1 MREWARLGVVLLFSA
16 IVLNS
21 PVFAQQE
28 GSTAPA
34 QPQLSQK
41 EQKKRS
47 KKAFAELGE
56 AYKTWLSEDVLYI
69 ITPDERK
76 AFLQLSTNEE
86 REQFIEQFWLRRNPN
101 PDEQTNSFKEEHY
114 RRIAYANEHF
124 ASGAPGWRTDRGRI
138 YIMWG
143 KPDEIESHPTG
154 GNWDR
159 PENQGGGSTE
169 TYPWEVWRYRH
180 MEDIGENVEL
190 EFVDPTQS
198 GEYHLT
204 MDPGEKDALA
214 HVPNAGLGTLE
225 ALGMASKADRYNRAG
240 INTLPTP
247 SGGADSYQAKEFE
260 QLEQFYKVQA
270 PPPVKYKDL
279 EALVTSRIV
288 RDQLKFTYRTDFLK
302 VTNDTILVPV
312 TVQIPNN
319 KISYQNKEGVYSGSV
334 NVFARVSTMTGRVV
348 QTVEDVVKRDFPA
361 SLFQREMKQ
370 ASIYQKTVPLRPGL
384 YRLDLVLKDVQS
396 GNVGVV
402 NTRLAVPK
410 FDEDTIQAST
420 LILADQIERLP
431 ATQVGGSGQFVLG
444 AMKVRP
450 RLNQE
455 FTTSDKMGIY
465 LQIYN
470 LKIDEKLHKSNAVVE
485 YVVKR
490 GNDSMFNLKE
500 TTTDLKQT
508 GDQITIERLLPLDTL
523 SPGKYSIEIKATDQ
537 VTNQTISRSS
547 EFTVKAAP
555 EVKAAVNSATG
566 R

>member
-1 MREWARLGVVLLFSA
+1 
-16 IVLNS
+16 
-21 PVFAQQE
+21 
-28 GSTAPA
+28 
-34 QPQLSQK
+34 
-41 EQKKRS
+41 
-47 KKAFAELGE
+47 
-56 AYKTWLSEDVLYI
+56 
-69 ITPDERK
+69 
-76 AFLQLSTNEE
+76 
-86 REQFIEQFWLRRNPN
+86 
-101 PDEQTNSFKEEHY
+101 
-114 RRIAYANEHF
+114 
-124 ASGAPGWRTDRGRI
+124 
-138 YIMWG
+138 
-143 KPDEIESHPTG
+143 
-154 GNWDR
+154 
-159 PENQGGGSTE
+159 
-169 TYPWEVWRYRH
+169 
-180 MEDIGENVEL
+180 
-190 EFVDPTQS
+190 
-198 GEYHLT
+198 
-204 MDPGEKDALA
+204 
-214 HVPNAGLGTLE
+214 
-225 ALGMASKADRYNRAG
+225 
-240 INTLPTP
+240 
-247 SGGADSYQAKEFE
+247 
-260 QLEQFYKVQA
+260 
-270 PPPVKYKDL
+270 
-279 EALVTSRIV
+279 
-288 RDQLKFTYRTDFLK
+288 LK

-312 TVQIPNN
+312 TVQIPNSE
-319 KISYQNKEGVYSGSV
+319 ISYQNKEGVYSGSV

>member
-1 MREWARLGVVLLFSA
+1 
-16 IVLNS
+16 
-21 PVFAQQE
+21 
-28 GSTAPA
+28 
-34 QPQLSQK
+34 
-41 EQKKRS
+41 
-47 KKAFAELGE
+47 
-56 AYKTWLSEDVLYI
+56 
-69 ITPDERK
+69 
-76 AFLQLSTNEE
+76 
-86 REQFIEQFWLRRNPN
+86 
-101 PDEQTNSFKEEHY
+101 
-114 RRIAYANEHF
+114 
-124 ASGAPGWRTDRGRI
+124 
-138 YIMWG
+138 MWG

-312 TVQIPNN
+312 TVQIPNSE
-319 KISYQNKEGVYSGSV
+319 ISYQNKEGVYSGSV

>member
-1 MREWARLGVVLLFSA
+1 
-16 IVLNS
+16 
-21 PVFAQQE
+21 
-28 GSTAPA
+28 
-34 QPQLSQK
+34 
-41 EQKKRS
+41 
-47 KKAFAELGE
+47 
-56 AYKTWLSEDVLYI
+56 
-69 ITPDERK
+69 
-76 AFLQLSTNEE
+76 
-86 REQFIEQFWLRRNPN
+86 
-101 PDEQTNSFKEEHY
+101 
-114 RRIAYANEHF
+114 
-124 ASGAPGWRTDRGRI
+124 
-138 YIMWG
+138 
-143 KPDEIESHPTG
+143 
-154 GNWDR
+154 
-159 PENQGGGSTE
+159 
-169 TYPWEVWRYRH
+169 
-180 MEDIGENVEL
+180 
-190 EFVDPTQS
+190 
-198 GEYHLT
+198 
-204 MDPGEKDALA
+204 
-214 HVPNAGLGTLE
+214 
-225 ALGMASKADRYNRAG
+225 
-240 INTLPTP
+240 
-247 SGGADSYQAKEFE
+247 
-260 QLEQFYKVQA
+260 
-270 PPPVKYKDL
+270 L

-312 TVQIPNN
+312 TVQIPNSE
-319 KISYQNKEGVYSGSV
+319 ISYQNKEGVYSGSV